1 MNEYLVNFKTKA
13 ELEVG
18 LMFKIDISINRP
30 NNPSDDE
37 IINDYLKLNY
47 GESINYETLQWHV
60 LDDVIHIDEDY
71 CVGT

>member
-1 MNEYLVNFKTKA
+1 MNQYLVCFKTKA

-37 IINDYLKLNY
+37 IIYDYLKLNY
-47 GESINYETLQWHV
+47 GESINYESLQWHV
-60 LDDVIHIDEDY
+60 LDDVTHIDEDY
-71 CVGT
+71 CVET

>member
-1 MNEYLVNFKTKA
+1 MNQYLVCFKTKT
-13 ELEVG
+13 EWEVG
-18 LMFKIDISINRP
+18 LMFKIDVSVNRP

-47 GESINYETLQWHV
+47 GESIDYETLQYHV

-71 CVGT
+71 CVET